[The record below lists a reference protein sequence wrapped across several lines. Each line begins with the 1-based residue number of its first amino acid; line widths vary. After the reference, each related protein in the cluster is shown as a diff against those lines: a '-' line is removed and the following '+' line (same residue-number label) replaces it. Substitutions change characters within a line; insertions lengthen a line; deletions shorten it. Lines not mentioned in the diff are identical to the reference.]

1 MTLVWLQVN
10 LSKCT
15 KIRKVSRF
23 DLIVAEMWDCVV
35 TCFFIDTAHNVI
47 DYMICI
53 NKILKVGG
61 LWVNLG
67 PLLWHYADSN
77 HEMQI
82 ELTCEEVLDL
92 IPKCGFKIRKSE
104 FRKCTYT

>member
-1 MTLVWLQVN
+1 
-10 LSKCT
+10 
-15 KIRKVSRF
+15 
-23 DLIVAEMWDCVV
+23 MWDCVV

-47 DYMICI
+47 DYLICI

-67 PLLWHYADSN
+67 PLLWHYADLN

-92 IPKCGFKIRKSE
+92 VPKCGFKLRRNE
-104 FRKCTYT
+104 FRKCTYTQKLDSMSALVYDSIFFSAVKVADYVE